1 MITKDQYQFGL
12 SLLSQFL
19 KRINIKI
26 DGSQVIIE
34 QVLEFPNEAIAES
47 FAKSYKEALEGK

>member
-19 KRINIKI
+19 KKINIKI
-26 DGSQVIIE
+26 DGNQVIIE
-34 QVLEFPNEAIAES
+34 QVLEFPNETIAES